1 MSRRCVDRAI
11 ILAAGDGDR
20 LGRLTKT
27 RPKVL
32 LPVSDKEAL
41 IMYPIEALAAA
52 GIRRIT
58 IVVGYLGDEVRRVL
72 GDGGRWGVEIEYVY
86 NPAYMGGAAVS
97 VNCAREK
104 SRGSPVVLC
113 MGDHMIEAEMVRR
126 LVSNLPM
133 SSTLCVDYRPAEHHE
148 IDEATKVS
156 VNEAGDIGG
165 IGKQLRNWDA
175 LDTGVFLLTDEFFRA
190 VDSLVAHGGTDTE
203 ITDVVR
209 YLVSRGYRFGTR
221 DVSGCL
227 WMDVDTQEDLR
238 VARA

>member
-20 LGRLTKT
+20 LGRLTSA

-32 LPVSDKEAL
+32 LPVRNKEAL
-41 IMYPIEALAAA
+41 VIYPIEALAAA

-58 IVVGYLGDEVRRVL
+58 IVVGYLADEVRRVL
-72 GDGGRWGVEIEYVY
+72 GDGKRWGVELEYVH
-86 NPAYMGGAAVS
+86 NPAYMEGAAVS
-97 VNCAREK
+97 VNCAGEQT
-104 SRGSPVVLC
+104 RGNPVVLC

-126 LVSNLPM
+126 LISSPPM
-133 SSTLCVDYRPAEHHE
+133 SSTLCVDYRPDERHE

-156 VNEAGDIGG
+156 VNESGYIRN
-165 IGKQLRNWDA
+165 IGKQLQNWDA
-175 LDTGVFLLTDEFFRA
+175 LDTGVFLLTDEFFQA
-190 VDSLVAHGGTDTE
+190 VDSLVAGDGADTE

-209 YLVSRGYRFGTR
+209 YLISRGYRFGTC

-227 WMDVDTQEDLR
+227 WMDVDTPEDLH